1 MYVKYPFLSSFL
13 SNFVLSPN
21 LFYFTNDEI
30 FLMEK
35 NLNKFEQIVLNPD
48 IEKNL
53 ITKNELLA
61 SFAISKAENSTL
73 TLPEAED
80 VYKLIQNNS
89 NYDFLNEKIKHNKK
103 LTQKDHDKLEFFNIV
118 KTYQKISA
126 LKFKIQDL
134 DTEFIKKIHF
144 DLTFGLDIFSKT
156 LTNFTLYKS
165 GLLRD
170 NNDIR
175 VADYSPSDYK
185 EIESG
190 LNELTA
196 WIIKNPNPTSV
207 AVFHTALYALHPFNN
222 GNKRVARILEHLL
235 LKTAGLNSKNLY
247 GTSYYY
253 HKEKD
258 RYYKYLLYSL
268 ERKNLNHFVNFIEE
282 AVVFSMIVVIKT
294 SLESKRL
301 EFLNSQDIEKQVKQ
315 VLKPLIKQGEIQFKN
330 LFKIS
335 KRKISK
341 QTFVNYLERAMKQK
355 IIIKKSIGKK
365 TYYSL
370 NFISDEESIL
380 KEQIRLVSKKIN
392 FIPDY
397 IKNY

>member
-1 MYVKYPFLSSFL
+1 MKF
-13 SNFVLSPN
+13 
-21 LFYFTNDEI
+21 DI
-30 FLMEK
+30 K
-35 NLNKFEQIVLNPD
+35 DLNV
-48 IEKNL
+48 
-53 ITKNELLA
+53 
-61 SFAISKAENSTL
+61 
-73 TLPEAED
+73 
-80 VYKLIQNNS
+80 
-89 NYDFLNEKIKHNKK
+89 
-103 LTQKDHDKLEFFNIV
+103 
-118 KTYQKISA
+118 
-126 LKFKIQDL
+126 
-134 DTEFIKKIHF
+134 EFIKKIHF
-144 DLTFGLDIFSKT
+144 DLTLGLDIFSKT
-156 LTNFTLYKS
+156 LTNFTSYKS

-175 VADYSPSDYK
+175 VASYSPSDFK
-185 EIESG
+185 EIENG

-235 LKTAGLNSKNLY
+235 LKTVGLNSKNLY
-247 GTSYYY
+247 STSYYY

-282 AVVFSMIVVIKT
+282 AIVFSMIIVIKT

-301 EFLNSQDIEKQVKQ
+301 EFLNSQDIEKQVKL

-335 KRKISK
+335 KRKISR
-341 QTFVNYLERAMKQK
+341 QTFVNYLEMAVKQK
-355 IIIKKSIGKK
+355 IILKKAVGKK

-370 NFISDEESIL
+370 NFTSAEESIL
-380 KEQIRLVSKKIN
+380 KEQIDFVSKKAN
-392 FIPDY
+392 YIPDY